1 MARLEKYYEI
11 VKHYIQ
17 QKDLSQNEKS
27 IELWANNIKNTNP
40 NLNEMGLFNMFKINC
55 QAIKLQLKELYE
67 TKIFHID
74 NNLGIALEMTNNTFY
89 NRHLPFDNM
98 FFEYNLKV
106 NKLNIFAFHIF
117 KDKWG
122 TNIRCYFKD
131 SKSIRRQDVKFFDA
145 WYESEIEKAK
155 LLNKQKEIAKK
166 AGVSQPIKDKEEK
179 IIKSFFCN
187 FIDFLNTP
195 DVEVVTVDITKEQN
209 EKRILQG
216 KLPVPPQKFIR
227 ITGKLKIYLLELN
240 SGEHFNYSHKFWVRG
255 HFRTLRSEK
264 WKNAR
269 GIKIWILPFIK
280 GKGILVNKIYEVKK

>member
-1 MARLEKYYEI
+1 MLEKYYEI

-27 IELWANNIKNTNP
+27 IELWANKIKNANP
-40 NLNEMGLFNMFKINC
+40 NLNENGLFSMFKINC
-55 QAIKLQLKELYE
+55 QAIKLQLTDLYK

-74 NNLGIALEMTNNTFY
+74 DDLGIALEMTNNTFY

-122 TNIRCYFKD
+122 INIRCYFKD
-131 SKSIRRQDVKFFDA
+131 SKSIGRQDVTFFDK
-145 WYESEIEKAK
+145 WYESEIEEAK
-155 LLNKQKEIAKK
+155 LLNKQKEIAKNS
-166 AGVSQPIKDKEEK
+166 GVPQPIKEKEEK
-179 IIKSFFCN
+179 IIRSFFCN

-195 DVEVVTVDITKEQN
+195 DVEIVTVDRTKEQN
-209 EKRILQG
+209 EKRILRG
-216 KLPVPPQKFIR
+216 KLPTPTQIFIR
-227 ITGKLKIYLLELN
+227 VTGKLKIYLSELN
-240 SGEHFNYSHKFWVRG
+240 SCNHFNYSHRFWVRG

-269 GIKIWILPFIK
+269 GTKIWIVPFIK
-280 GKGILVNKIYEVKK
+280 GKGVLVDKYYEVNQDL